1 MSKEQT
7 LLHLL
12 EEAQLKQVFD
22 SFVYNSSSGREAMNS
37 FFTTLPK
44 SKKTVNKRN
53 ALIYETRKALHSEDI
68 ADLWLKIRSN
78 EVILKPYIETSNDL
92 TTQIESEI
100 FFTGEHTK
108 IFNTI
113 PYLITI
119 LIILKVFVTPIMG
132 LMLPLIFLLTPFF
145 ILKYTMNVD
154 VPWDFYVAMMKEM
167 ILGIRD
173 GQEIGLKHITQIG
186 YLLTSFGQGMFQ
198 PILTAQQTYKT
209 DSKICEVGQAVN
221 TYLDASRH
229 LYKLVFASHIEKEPT
244 PLPSGLSSRDAY
256 MWFRDNPL
264 LFKSWQQEVGM
275 MDVYFVLAK
284 DVRWSSVF
292 WSDKS
297 QMVFDDLSDLCIKK
311 PIKSMIEFDGHNL
324 LTGPNRG
331 GKSSFLRAILQQILF
346 ARVFGITSCT
356 YMEIPWIHWIHSRI
370 RSLDKPGEY
379 SLFEEDVRSCASI
392 LKNIGLKTHGLI
404 LIDEL
409 FHSTNPPDALF
420 CAQTFLGDFWR
431 YETVTSLISTHSFE
445 LLNNLPACVR
455 TLCCPATEV
464 DGKIKYTYKVEEGVC
479 KLSSVREVLAEAGLN
494 PY

>member
-1 MSKEQT
+1 MSKGQS
-7 LLHLL
+7 LMHLL

-22 SFVYNSSSGREAMNS
+22 AFKYNSSSGRQAIDS
-37 FFTTLPK
+37 FFTILPK
-44 SKKTVNKRN
+44 SKKTVDSRC
-53 ALIYETRKALHSEDI
+53 ALIYETRNALSSKEVKE
-68 ADLWLKIRSN
+68 LWLKIRTAE
-78 EVILKPYIETSNDL
+78 EVLKPYIETSNDL

-108 IFNTI
+108 IFNSI
-113 PYLITI
+113 PYLISI

-145 ILKYTMNVD
+145 ILKFTMNVD
-154 VPWDFYVAMMKEM
+154 IPWDTYVIMMKEL

-173 GQEIGLKHITQIG
+173 GQQIGLKHITQIG

-209 DSKICEVGQAVN
+209 DSKICEVGKAVN
-221 TYLDASRH
+221 DYIDASRH
-229 LYKLVFASHIEKEPT
+229 LYKLVFGTHIKKEPT
-244 PLPSGLSSRDAY
+244 PLPNDLSSRDAY

-264 LFKSWQQEVGM
+264 IFKSWQQEVGM

-284 DVRWSSVF
+284 DSRWSFVS
-292 WSDKS
+292 WSKES
-297 QMVFDDLSDLCIKK
+297 QMKFDDLSDLCIKE
-311 PIKSMIEFDGHNL
+311 PVKSNVEFDGHNL

-331 GKSSFLRAILQQILF
+331 GKSSFLRAVLQQILF

-379 SLFEEDVRSCASI
+379 SLFEEDVRSCAGI
-392 LKNIGLKTHGLI
+392 LQNIGLKTHGLV

-445 LLNNLPACVR
+445 LLNDLPACVR

-464 DGKIKYTYKVEEGVC
+464 DGKIKYTYRVEEGVC
-479 KLSSVREVLAEAGLN
+479 KLSSVREVLAEAGLR
-494 PY
+494 PL